1 MEEYVDKLK
10 KIRSS
15 IEELDENEQ
24 MEIIKILIKN
34 NSTYT
39 LNKNGFFINLNLV
52 KPNILEEMTN
62 YLEFSKKNNMLLDN
76 LINERKNN
84 IKID

>member
-1 MEEYVDKLK
+1 MDKQVDNLK
-10 KIRSS
+10 NIRSS

-34 NSTYT
+34 DCTYT

-52 KPNILEEMTN
+52 NPNILKEITT
-62 YLEFSKKNNMLLDN
+62 YLEFSKKNNVLIDN
-76 LINERKNN
+76 LINEREN
-84 IKID
+84 IVKID